1 MLTDVHQLISG
12 GVMHARVE
20 AEAMGTSDEMATG
33 EGDGGVTT
41 GACACTAMHAA
52 QLGGADEEI
61 LAGRARAVTKSE
73 GWEKLKR
80 SEVGTRRRQEDGPG
94 REEPSRRRARPVL
107 E

>member
-41 GACACTAMHAA
+41 GTCACTAMHAA

-61 LAGRARAVTKSE
+61 LGEGGDKVGRMGEAETV
-73 GWEKLKR
+73 
-80 SEVGTRRRQEDGPG
+80 
-94 REEPSRRRARPVL
+94 
-107 E
+107 

>member
-1 MLTDVHQLISG
+1 MLTDVNQLISG

-20 AEAMGTSDEMATG
+20 AEAMGTSDKMATG

-61 LAGRARAVTKSE
+61 LGE
-73 GWEKLKR
+73 GGD
-80 SEVGTRRRQEDGPG
+80 EVGRMGEAET
-94 REEPSRRRARPVL
+94 V
-107 E
+107 